1 MGLVFYLVSISEK
14 DIRHKVGMER
24 GFDRIDLE
32 GQFWMTKSL
41 A

>member
-1 MGLVFYLVSISEK
+1 MGLLFYLVGISGK
-14 DIRHKVGMER
+14 DIQHKVGMEG

-32 GQFWMTKSL
+32 GQIWMNKSL